1 MTGPPERPD
10 RDDAAQRTQL
20 AWRRTALAG
29 TVVALLAAR
38 PAIGLQRDAADLL
51 LAAAG
56 MVSWVVLLAVG
67 YRRTRGLAASSAASG
82 RASIPAS
89 AWITVG
95 FAVLGGLVVLR

>member
-1 MTGPPERPD
+1 MTGPP
-10 RDDAAQRTQL
+10 DDSAQRTRL

-29 TVVALLAAR
+29 TMVGLLAVR
-38 PAIGLQRDAADLL
+38 PAFLPRPGAGGLL

-56 MVSWVVLLAVG
+56 MVCWVVLLALT
-67 YRRTRGLAASSAASG
+67 YPRTRGLAASPPAPG
-82 RASIPAS
+82 RGSVPAF